1 MNLLTVE
8 QVAAKLRRN
17 PQLVRRWIR
26 EGRLRAT
33 RVGPLWVV
41 SIDELRFDEKGLI
54 LPVRITTSGVPPD
67 PLE

>member
-1 MNLLTVE
+1 MNWLTVE

-26 EGRLRAT
+26 EGRLRAS

-41 SIDELRFDEKGLI
+41 SADELRRFRKNEPERKE
-54 LPVRITTSGVPPD
+54 RKR
-67 PLE
+67 